1 MPPDSKTS
9 DSVNNRPCTRSK
21 NAETHP
27 GTAAQD
33 ALRVNAPRR
42 DPAVIQKE
50 KEAVK
55 ERKASKDKEKKANQ
69 ARNEATKSI
78 ADEFRAQQV
87 TKQAI
92 DEAEMPRKT
101 AVTSKGKSQYWTF
114 LSLTYIL
121 DTEKKTG
128 SNSVSGNTKT
138 SSSQPQSMS
147 LANAETAG
155 KKRKSEPQVGA
166 NTPTHDEEQV
176 PPPPKKKKKNSAAAG
191 AVKPSQP
198 SGTTTD
204 MERNH
209 SAPSKTKGMNKSA
222 KKRPTADESNDTS
235 VGANLAH
242 PAKKAKVDNLEP
254 DSEPEASTA
263 APIRR
268 SGKIT
273 LNF

>member
-1 MPPDSKTS
+1 MTPDSNTS
-9 DSVNNRPCTRSK
+9 DSVNNRPRTSK

-27 GTAAQD
+27 GTAAQE

-42 DPAVIQKE
+42 DPAVIQQE

-101 AVTSKGKSQYWTF
+101 AMTSKGKSQYWTF
-114 LSLTYIL
+114 LSLIYIL
-121 DTEKKTG
+121 DTKKKTG
-128 SNSVSGNTKT
+128 NNSVSGNTKT
-138 SSSQPQSMS
+138 NSSQPQSMG
-147 LANAETAG
+147 LANAGTAG
-155 KKRKSEPQVGA
+155 KKRKSEPQAGHGA
-166 NTPTHDEEQV
+166 NTPTHDEEQA
-176 PPPPKKKKKNSAAAG
+176 PPPPKKKTKTSDAAV

-204 MERNH
+204 TERNH

-222 KKRPTADESNDTS
+222 KKRPTVDESNDTS
-235 VGANLAH
+235 VDANLAH
-242 PAKKAKVDNLEP
+242 PAKKAKVDHLG
-254 DSEPEASTA
+254 ASTA
-263 APIRR
+263 PPIRR